1 MRRLAL
7 WLAFLAALAGV
18 ARSEPLS
25 PEETVKQYLSAVQDQ
40 KFERAFEL
48 VSKNMKRGQSKE
60 AWVKQSQYIM
70 AFSEAK
76 IFDFKIFP
84 AKVEGEKATVPNI
97 LSSQDKFLNQ
107 LALEEDELYTLV
119 KEEGLWKVDSQRIAE
134 GAELKQF
141 FPKKDVKK

>member
-1 MRRLAL
+1 MRRLTL
-7 WLAFLAALAGV
+7 SLAFFVALAGA
-18 ARSEPLS
+18 ARAEALS
-25 PEETVKQYLSAVQDQ
+25 PEETVKQYLSAVQNQ
-40 KFERAFEL
+40 KFERAYEL
-48 VSKNMKRGQSKE
+48 VSRNMKRGQSKE

-84 AKVEGEKATVPNI
+84 GKIEGERATVPNI

-141 FPKKDVKK
+141 FPKKTAKQ